1 MDDSEEMGSV
11 LEAASTVFSMRNSK
25 FGFRSAVTAHLIK
38 RVSTEVKIDR
48 TMTDD
53 FEGNGKKR
61 LPPSTLFSMRNS
73 KFGFRNAGTAHLI
86 KRVSTEVKIDGTMTD
101 DFEGNG
107 KKRFGYGYEVGDM
120 VWGKVQSYPWWP
132 GQVFDEA
139 FAVHSV
145 CETKKEGHVLVAF
158 FGDGSYGW
166 FNPKHLLP
174 FDSHY
179 FEKSKQVGA
188 QTFVSAVMDAED
200 EVCRRAALGLVCR
213 CRKASNF
220 QPMCVRGFYAVDV
233 GGYGP
238 SVVYTSK
245 EIRKVRCEFHPLG
258 MLSFVQK
265 LALTSHGK
273 LQGNL
278 DWIRN
283 AARFL
288 AYRMAV
294 FKEVEETYSQA
305 FEIGRVCPASSN
317 RVSNQPEIQVAAT
330 LNGSLLIAGAFGRK
344 APSSIRVQRKRDNE
358 YLLNLID
365 DPNNLDREHIL
376 EGKDPPFSMNTEF
389 TGQDDG
395 TDKVS
400 KVCTAL
406 NSRLAGKKIETMDRK
421 GVHGQICSEN
431 AIFDREPN
439 RNSLLDCSQG
449 SQLPRPRFLKTA
461 ENHNGRENMY
471 MAGRITYLL
480 DTVHPGKV
488 LCTRS
493 YNTDENP
500 KAQKHSGEDFCSEE
514 DVAVDV
520 KKQKKRESNL
530 EAGTEPPYRLLKPAK
545 VEARARQSAGKSGQT
560 GLVHGKV
567 SLMDKTRKEKGIF
580 RAITSGSE
588 ARQKMSSTRYV
599 GTGLPQSISDLS
611 GLALDP
617 FHGVEQNIPT
627 NESLPLRSAWDPTF
641 SSKSS
646 KKRLR
651 STDYVKAGCIGH
663 IFDCGEEMSPDG
675 PKHRNDLK
683 SLTAEKKA
691 SHLKPVKLHSRDW
704 REIEL
709 KAKFARYGPLD
720 HSATRVFW
728 KASKCQVV
736 FKRKSD
742 AQEAY
747 EHAQRSSS
755 LFGTIKVCYQLQTLG
770 SLAPELSKLGNPL
783 VKEAPAKF
791 RKLTTLSNRNSSE
804 SKHQPKSCLKK
815 PSGSEVRSTR
825 CVSSKTAHVEII
837 LGGDESSG
845 RGQLLIG
852 SNIKN
857 VDDDHPGGSSSSPS
871 ATSKVTYRKSLNG
884 RHVPLHP
891 SVRPLNQIFNVLDSY
906 EVDRVIKACN
916 LQYRQVDEARSNR
929 IYPSSSIQS
938 VDISHQMLNL
948 LTRCNEIVNEL
959 KCTLGSSAFT

>member
-1 MDDSEEMGSV
+1 
-11 LEAASTVFSMRNSK
+11 
-25 FGFRSAVTAHLIK
+25 
-38 RVSTEVKIDR
+38 
-48 TMTDD
+48 
-53 FEGNGKKR
+53 
-61 LPPSTLFSMRNS
+61 
-73 KFGFRNAGTAHLI
+73 
-86 KRVSTEVKIDGTMTD
+86 
-101 DFEGNG
+101 
-107 KKRFGYGYEVGDM
+107 
-120 VWGKVQSYPWWP
+120 
-132 GQVFDEA
+132 
-139 FAVHSV
+139 
-145 CETKKEGHVLVAF
+145 
-158 FGDGSYGW
+158 
-166 FNPKHLLP
+166 
-174 FDSHY
+174 
-179 FEKSKQVGA
+179 
-188 QTFVSAVMDAED
+188 
-200 EVCRRAALGLVCR
+200 
-213 CRKASNF
+213 
-220 QPMCVRGFYAVDV
+220 
-233 GGYGP
+233 
-238 SVVYTSK
+238 
-245 EIRKVRCEFHPLG
+245 
-258 MLSFVQK
+258 
-265 LALTSHGK
+265 
-273 LQGNL
+273 
-278 DWIRN
+278 
-283 AARFL
+283 
-288 AYRMAV
+288 
-294 FKEVEETYSQA
+294 
-305 FEIGRVCPASSN
+305 
-317 RVSNQPEIQVAAT
+317 
-330 LNGSLLIAGAFGRK
+330 
-344 APSSIRVQRKRDNE
+344 
-358 YLLNLID
+358 
-365 DPNNLDREHIL
+365 
-376 EGKDPPFSMNTEF
+376 
-389 TGQDDG
+389 
-395 TDKVS
+395 
-400 KVCTAL
+400 
-406 NSRLAGKKIETMDRK
+406 
-421 GVHGQICSEN
+421 
-431 AIFDREPN
+431 
-439 RNSLLDCSQG
+439 
-449 SQLPRPRFLKTA
+449 
-461 ENHNGRENMY
+461 

-530 EAGTEPPYRLLKPAK
+530 EAGTEPPYRLLKPTK

-617 FHGVEQNIPT
+617 FHVVEQNIPT

-704 REIEL
+704 REIGNIVPKKHLENLLQKPVTSQTVCEPTMLVMNFPCQSSLPSVSEL

-770 SLAPELSKLGNPL
+770 SSAPELSKLGNPL

-815 PSGSEVRSTR
+815 PLGSEVRSTR

-857 VDDDHPGGSSSSPS
+857 VDDDHPGGISSSPS

-884 RHVPLHP
+884 RHIPLHP
-891 SVRPLNQIFNVLDSY
+891 SIRPLNQMFNVLDSY

-929 IYPSSSIQS
+929 IYPSSIQS